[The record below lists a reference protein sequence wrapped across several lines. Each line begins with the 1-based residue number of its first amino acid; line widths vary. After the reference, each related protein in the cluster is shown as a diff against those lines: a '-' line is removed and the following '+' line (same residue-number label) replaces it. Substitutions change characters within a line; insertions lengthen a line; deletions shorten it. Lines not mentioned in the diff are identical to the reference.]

1 MFGAFFGEIK
11 SDGCSYEC
19 NFCNAI
25 MKAEKF
31 WTFIQFLLMRPQC
44 LWDAQTHS
52 DSEASHVGS
61 NSILWVP
68 RLL

>member
-1 MFGAFFGEIK
+1 MFGAFFGEIER
-11 SDGCSYEC
+11 DGCSYEC
-19 NFCNAI
+19 NVCNAI

-31 WTFIQFLLMRPQC
+31 RTFIQFLLMRPQC

-52 DSEASHVGS
+52 DSEANHVES
-61 NSILWVP
+61 KSILWVP